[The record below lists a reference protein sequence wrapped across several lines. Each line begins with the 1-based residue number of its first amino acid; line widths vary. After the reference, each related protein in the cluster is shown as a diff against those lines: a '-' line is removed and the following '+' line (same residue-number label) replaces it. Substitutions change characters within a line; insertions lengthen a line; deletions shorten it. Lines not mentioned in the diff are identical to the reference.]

1 MGRQNQ
7 LLKKRKEIYLLLRKQ
22 LGVNEQTAKTYE
34 CYIYKMAKE
43 KDDILPFYTNI
54 AFEKL
59 GELVSTKD
67 NPAKFQMAVNSIKEN
82 KGFWESAAFDSAR
95 EKYEKMLDKSVQK
108 PTAVQGVYKCKNKG
122 CSSDRFY
129 TWSMQTRS
137 GDEGMTHFRECA
149 KCGKRGKC

>member
-1 MGRQNQ
+1 MGRQKP

-22 LGVNEQTAKTYE
+22 LSIDEQTAKTYE
-34 CYIYKMAKE
+34 CYIYKLAKGN
-43 KDDILPFYTNI
+43 DDTLLFYTNI

-59 GELVSTKD
+59 GELVMSKED
-67 NPAKFQMAVNSIKEN
+67 PDKFQMVVNSIREN
-82 KGFWESAAFDSAR
+82 KGFWESAAFDGAR

-108 PTAVQGVYKCKNKG
+108 PKAVQGVYKCKNKG
-122 CSSDRFY
+122 CSSDLFY